1 MTITQAFVAYMESLA
16 LGTLGE
22 TIFIG
27 AAPLDAPDAIF
38 WIINSGGAPLGTN
51 QTGEKRK
58 QYILSV
64 YYRSRSAEGVDEI
77 LQSLEETINIG
88 QCTQLQDF
96 DTIDIEASSF
106 ASDQDLDN
114 EDRTVG
120 LLQITITTYK

>member
-1 MTITQAFVAYMESLA
+1 MTITRSFVAYMESLS
-16 LGTLGE
+16 LGTLDD

-27 AAPLDAPDAIF
+27 AAPLDAPDSIF
-38 WIINSGGAPLGTN
+38 WIINNGGTPLRTN

-58 QYILSV
+58 RYILSI
-64 YYRSRSAEGVDEI
+64 YYRARSAAEVDET

-120 LLQITITTYK
+120 LLQITITTYL